1 MAQKLLFFKFKP
13 VYKCKKEEGNSQK
26 RDNSASDTQ
35 HINVLQ
41 K

>member
-1 MAQKLLFFKFKP
+1 MAQNHCYLKFKT